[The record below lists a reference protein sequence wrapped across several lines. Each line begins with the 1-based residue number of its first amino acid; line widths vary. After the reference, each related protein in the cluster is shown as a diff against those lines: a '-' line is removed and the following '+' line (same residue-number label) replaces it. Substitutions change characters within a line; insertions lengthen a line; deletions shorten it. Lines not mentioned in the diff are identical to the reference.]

1 MATFSGSM
9 AELLEPRLR
18 EVYFREY
25 TMQDLL
31 YPKVF
36 NVKKSTK
43 AFEDVAKVGGF
54 GPLATKGEG
63 QPVAYD
69 DPVISAR
76 KRTIHTVYALGFRV
90 TMEMMDDDLYNV
102 IDQMPKDLADSTR
115 DHQEN
120 LAWGVL
126 NDAFAGAVHT
136 TIGGDTL
143 CAIHTLIKS
152 GGTYSNLQAP
162 AVALSVTGLEDI
174 LTMARVMVDE
184 SGRFTPCKLS
194 TLIIPP
200 ALEFEAARLLET
212 AMAAGEPGTNEN
224 QINTVATNRI
234 GVSALVV
241 PYLTDDDA
249 YFLVAEKSKHSLN
262 WFNRREIE
270 WDKGK
275 DFAPKDALFD
285 VMYRAHV
292 TVDDWKGVWGSSG

>member
-1 MATFSGSM
+1 M

-25 TMQDLL
+25 TMQPLL
-31 YPKVF
+31 YTKVF
-36 NVKKSTK
+36 NVQKSTK
-43 AFEDVAKVGGF
+43 AFEDVVKVGGF
-54 GPLATKGEG
+54 GSLAVKGEG

-90 TMEMMDDDLYNV
+90 TMEMMDDDLYGV
-102 IDQMPKDLADSTR
+102 IIKMPKDLADATR

-120 LAWGVL
+120 LAWGVF

-136 TIGGDTL
+136 TIGGDIL
-143 CAIHTLIKS
+143 CQAHALLKDVPN
-152 GGTYSNLQAP
+152 TYSNLQNP
-162 AVALSVTGLEDI
+162 AVALSVTGIESL
-174 LTMARVMVDE
+174 LTSARTMVDE
-184 SGRFTPCKLS
+184 SGRFTPCNVT
-194 TLIIPP
+194 TLVIPP

-212 AMAAGEPGTNEN
+212 EKAAGEPGTNEN

-249 YFLVAEKSKHSLN
+249 YFLVAEKGKHSLN

-275 DFAPKDALFD
+275 DFATKDSLFD

-292 TVDDWKGVWGSSG
+292 TVDDWKGVWGSPG